1 MSTLRI
7 GLNEISD
14 NSGAQSMRSLNISR
28 VFESFGIAVLGR
40 ALFIS
45 LSKEN
50 LGSEAGRIE
59 ESLGIGIGIGI
70 EGTGIDGV
78 VGRKVS
84 D

>member
-14 NSGAQSMRSLNISR
+14 NSGAQSIRSLRISR

-40 ALFIS
+40 VRFIS

-50 LGSEAGRIE
+50 LGSEDGRIE
-59 ESLGIGIGIGI
+59 DELLVIWIGI
-70 EGTGIDGV
+70 EGTGIDEV